1 MPLHDIKC
9 RYCSNIDTKF
19 IDISK
24 KEFLQCDRCDGWD
37 VYIYYGNFK
46 PNTICGTARYSC
58 AGNGEV
64 PITAKEI
71 DDKCKSEGLVYG
83 TPQELER
90 EASKHRYRNELADKK
105 KNRKLAEEI
114 VSEAIQR
121 GE

>member
-9 RYCSNIDTKF
+9 RDCSNIDTKF
-19 IDISK
+19 IRLNK
-24 KEFLQCDRCDGWD
+24 KEFLQCDRCDSYN
-37 VYIYYGNFK
+37 VNIYFGNFK
-46 PNTICGTARYSC
+46 PTTICGTARYVC

-71 DDKCKSEGLVYG
+71 DAKCKREGLVYG

-105 KNRKLAEEI
+105 ANRKLAEEI
-114 VSEAIQR
+114 YAEAKKR
-121 GE
+121 NV